1 MRKGIVL
8 KILMGVITTGL
19 AVTGITAPAA
29 IDFNQNVTGVSV
41 IAKEDIRVE
50 ETIADTSPALEEETN
65 IAEKTDD
72 ADGNMTKSESMIHHE
87 QASDAAV
94 VAVVAEGQM
103 SIDVQ
108 KAADTANITEP
119 EAAVQPKAVVQPE
132 TAEAATQPE
141 IKTETSAAVIQHKA
155 VIQPEA
161 AATTQ
166 PETKTETSAVIQPEE
181 SIEENYVATSN
192 NSVCVNELHF
202 PPATA
207 ATQHEVKTETS
218 AAVTQPEE
226 PIEENHVVTSNTA
239 VCEITIHFP
248 PAVTEAPTEQA
259 PVEEK
264 PVYIEIHDCNCGWNT
279 TDYQA
284 LMAHMK
290 NHLFNGEAH
299 SYTTVV
305 IKQ

>member
-19 AVTGITAPAA
+19 AVTGITALAA
-29 IDFNQNVTGVSV
+29 IDFKQNVTDVSV
-41 IAKEDIRVE
+41 ITKEDIRVE

-72 ADGNMTKSESMIHHE
+72 TDENMAKSESMIHPE
-87 QASDAAV
+87 QTSDAAV
-94 VAVVAEGQM
+94 VADGQM
-103 SIDVQ
+103 SIDVRET
-108 KAADTANITEP
+108 ANSANITEP
-119 EAAVQPKAVVQPE
+119 EAAVQPKVVVQPE
-132 TAEAATQPE
+132 TA
-141 IKTETSAAVIQHKA
+141 AV
-155 VIQPEA
+155 V
-161 AATTQ
+161 TQ
-166 PETKTETSAVIQPEE
+166 PETKTETA
-181 SIEENYVATSN
+181 
-192 NSVCVNELHF
+192 
-202 PPATA
+202 
-207 ATQHEVKTETS
+207 

-248 PAVTEAPTEQA
+248 PAVTEEPTEPV
-259 PVEEK
+259 PVEEN
-264 PVYIEIHDCNCGWNT
+264 PVYIEIHDCNCGWST
-279 TDYQA
+279 TDYQE
-284 LMAHMK
+284 LKNHMK